1 MLVNINVLEKSDDKS
16 SGSSVK
22 EESRSPEVDTEI
34 QMDITLEKN
43 SSPPLSPKEYLPALQ
58 GCRSVEEFQCLNRL
72 LEIKM
77 FFFFINLLTI
87 FRIEEGTYGVVYRAK
102 EKQTDE
108 IVALKRLK
116 MEKEKE
122 GFPITSLREISTL
135 LKSQHP
141 NIVTVREIVV
151 GSNMD
156 KIFIVMDYVE
166 HDMKSL
172 METMRQKKQSF
183 TAGTF
188 MLLYILI
195 KYIIKKNYNTNHLI
209 TL

>member
-1 MLVNINVLEKSDDKS
+1 MNTFNFFFSEKSDKS
-16 SGSSVK
+16 SSSNSIK
-22 EESRSPEVDTEI
+22 EESKSPEVDTEI

-43 SSPPLSPKEYLPALQ
+43 SSPPLSPLKYLPALQ

-72 LEIKM
+72 LGNYSYLLFHLIYV
-77 FFFFINLLTI
+77 FII

-102 EKQTDE
+102 EKQTDQ

-141 NIVTVREIVV
+141 NIVKVKEIVV

-183 TAGTF
+183 TAGKS
-188 MLLYILI
+188 LYNISF
-195 KYIIKKNYNTNHLI
+195 
-209 TL
+209 